1 MEPFSPS
8 HSCSFLNWEL
18 MIIMK
23 KPFVMF
29 FNKILYWPLSTQVK
43 VRVLGILFASSF
55 TFSLPYSLPLFLSL
69 FSFLLLAHL
78 NRQRDDVGANGN
90 GIVARRNGE
99 IVGDA
104 FSVFYH
110 ACVISFV
117 YISWFKIS
125 KWFIDPRFS
134 NWIFEDSNLFIL
146 WFRIYTSF
154 VFSKCL
160 MPLLPRRHRV
170 VSVWI
175 PLYNRICISQLN

>member
-69 FSFLLLAHL
+69 FCFLLLAHL
-78 NRQRDDVGANGN
+78 NRQRGDVGANGN

-110 ACVISFV
+110 ASFLL
-117 YISWFKIS
+117 F
-125 KWFIDPRFS
+125 PFS
-134 NWIFEDSNLFIL
+134 DLKYLNDSSIL
-146 WFRIYTSF
+146 VSRIEF
-154 VFSKCL
+154 L
-160 MPLLPRRHRV
+160 R
-170 VSVWI
+170 I
-175 PLYNRICISQLN
+175 RICSFFDIEFIQVLFSQNA